1 MQEVMPSRKQ
11 IGYWQTVADGETV
24 DWDEVFEGY
33 ESACDWPSARYWEAL
48 SLHYPDAKIVLSV
61 RDEARWYD
69 SVAQTIYPAS
79 FLLPG
84 WMESLIPPI
93 RRMNKMVIA
102 VVWDGVFGGRF
113 KDREHALKL
122 YRENNDY
129 VKSTVPSDRLLVFEA
144 KDGWEPLCHFLDV
157 PIPDGDYPHLN
168 DAAQIRRLITGAR
181 ALGWIS
187 LVAIAGGLL
196 ALLMKL
202 F

>member
-1 MQEVMPSRKQ
+1 M
-11 IGYWQTVADGETV
+11 
-24 DWDEVFEGY
+24 
-33 ESACDWPSARYWEAL
+33 

-69 SVAQTIYPAS
+69 SVAQTIYPTS

-144 KDGWEPLCHFLDV
+144 KDGWEPLCHFLDL

>member
-1 MQEVMPSRKQ
+1 
-11 IGYWQTVADGETV
+11 
-24 DWDEVFEGY
+24 
-33 ESACDWPSARYWEAL
+33 
-48 SLHYPDAKIVLSV
+48 
-61 RDEARWYD
+61 
-69 SVAQTIYPAS
+69 
-79 FLLPG
+79 
-84 WMESLIPPI
+84 MESLIPPI

-129 VKSTVPSDRLLVFEA
+129 VKSTVPGDRLLVFEA